1 MSRFTGT
8 VQLTRF
14 AFRRDRILLPS
25 WIAIIVL
32 SAVSS
37 AQATVDL
44 YPSELSRVE
53 AAAAVNDVPALIAF
67 YGRIWDPTSLGAL
80 SMMKMSAMGSA
91 LLGVFSIM
99 LVVRHTRR
107 EEENGRLEL
116 IGSGVV
122 GRFASLTAAVAVAA
136 STMFSIGVLT
146 AIGLT
151 AVGLPVSG
159 SWAFGLAW
167 TGVGLSFAAI
177 AAVTAQITVSA
188 RSAVGWAVAT
198 VGVAYVLRAWGDVL
212 GTPEEA
218 GRLTWA
224 SPLGWGQHVRAFSG
238 DRWWALGIPLIF
250 SLAVGVG
257 AYWLSARRDLGAG
270 LLPDRAGPESG
281 SVVLSSAFGLAWR
294 MNRASLLAW
303 SLGFAFMGA
312 FLGVIAADV
321 GPFMNSEQ
329 AREFMAKLGGTSVMT
344 EAFLAVEFAFMSIA
358 TAAYGISVAMRLR
371 SEEEDG
377 HAEQIL
383 ATAVSRASLVVS
395 QLTMALLGTTL
406 LSLVLGLSSGLAN
419 GAKTGSMSGLGTGV
433 GAALAYLPAVWV
445 LTGLVILLF
454 GLAPRLA
461 FLTWVAL
468 VAFLLL
474 GEFGVL
480 LNLPEW
486 MIRLSPFAHVPRLPI
501 DSMQWG
507 PVLGLGVIAVGMM
520 VVGIAAFGRRDLQS
534 A

>member
-8 VQLTRF
+8 LQLTRF
-14 AFRRDRILLPS
+14 GLRRDRILLPS

-44 YPSELSRVE
+44 YPSVPSRVQ

-91 LLGVFSIM
+91 LLGVFAIL

-122 GRFASLTAAVAVAA
+122 GRFASLTAALFVAFV
-136 STMFSIGVLT
+136 TLLSIGVLT

-151 AVGLPVSG
+151 AVGLPASG

-188 RSAVGWAVAT
+188 RAAVGWAVAT
-198 VGVAYVLRAWGDVL
+198 VGLAYVLRAWGDVV

-218 GRLTWA
+218 GLLTWA

-238 DRWWALGIPLIF
+238 ERWWALAVPLIF

-257 AYWLSARRDLGAG
+257 AYWLRARRDLGAG
-270 LLPDRAGPESG
+270 LLPERAGPAFASTR
-281 SVVLSSAFGLAWR
+281 LSSPFGLAWR
-294 MNRASLLAW
+294 LNRASLLAW
-303 SLGFAFMGA
+303 ALGFSFMGA

-329 AREFMAKLGGTSVMT
+329 AREFMAKLGGTTVMT

-358 TAAYGISVAMRLR
+358 TTAYGISVAMRLR
-371 SEEEDG
+371 SEEEEG

-383 ATAVSRASLVVS
+383 ATAVSRSSLVGS
-395 QLTMALLGTTL
+395 HLMMALLGTTV
-406 LSLVLGLSSGLAN
+406 LSLVLGVSSGLAH
-419 GAKTGSMSGLGTGV
+419 GAKTGSMSGFATGM
-433 GAALAYLPAVWV
+433 GAALVYLPAVWV

-454 GLAPRLA
+454 GMAPRLVIIA
-461 FLTWVAL
+461 WVAL
-468 VAFLLL
+468 VAVLLL

-480 LNLPEW
+480 LDLPEW
-486 MIRLSPFAHVPRLPI
+486 LIAISPFAHVPRLPAEG
-501 DSMQWG
+501 MQWG
-507 PVLGLGVIAVGMM
+507 PVFGLGVIAVGMM
-520 VVGIAAFGRRDLQS
+520 VAGIVAFRRRDLQS